1 MVSKNILLAMAA
13 AITIDLT
20 NASSAV
26 SRSLERR
33 HVSLAEPRPY
43 KGTGYGPTNPL
54 DTDGGNYPCK
64 APGGDGSKL
73 EIDGA
78 PTEVIIGEPVT
89 VSFSG
94 HAVHG
99 GGSCQF
105 GLTEGFAPTKNSV
118 FKVIQSIEGG
128 CPKANQVGNLEGGQ
142 QPDKFNFT
150 VPAEF
155 APGDYTFGWIWI
167 NRVGGSP
174 EIYMNCA
181 PLTVKPGKGPTHRSK
196 ERRHGTYLSE
206 RQSPVY
212 PDFFLANLGPL
223 TGDCSTNEALKQQV
237 PIKYPHPGSNVI
249 HPEGT
254 SKLFAQPCDGNPHN
268 KGGAAP
274 PAKPSTTATPSTG
287 SPSSR
292 PTKTQPNGDEKPS
305 ATTTATQT
313 STSTRAPSSSAT
325 TSVAPTSATSSTR
338 ASSSSATTTAVS
350 TSATSTSAPASSP
363 PGSAPKMPMTTCT
376 TTTMTTMTTC
386 TTHPGSA
393 SPTSAKPAPAS
404 SAPATPARPT
414 ARPPTPANPQ
424 TPAGSCT
431 DGHLLCVESVMFSI
445 CTGGRWIK
453 PQPLADN
460 TVCALEGESVGLTL
474 TVLW

>member
-1 MVSKNILLAMAA
+1 MVSKNMLFAMAA
-13 AITIDLT
+13 AMTLDLT

-26 SRSLERR
+26 SRSLQRR

-78 PTEVIIGEPVT
+78 PTEVVIGEPVT

-142 QPDKFNFT
+142 QPDKFSFT
-150 VPAEF
+150 VPTDF

-181 PLTVKPGKGPTHRSK
+181 PLKVKAGKGSTRRSK
-196 ERRHGTYLSE
+196 ERRQGTYLGE
-206 RQSPVY
+206 RQTPAY
-212 PDFFLANLGPL
+212 PDFFLANLGSV
-223 TGDCSTNEALKQQV
+223 TGECSTNEALKQQV

-274 PAKPSTTATPSTG
+274 PAKPSGTASTSAG
-287 SPSSR
+287 A
-292 PTKTQPNGDEKPS
+292 PTKTQSNGEKPS
-305 ATTTATQT
+305 TTTTAAPT
-313 STSTRAPSSSAT
+313 STSTRVISSSAT
-325 TSVAPTSATSSTR
+325 STASSTR
-338 ASSSSATTTAVS
+338 VPSSSTTTTAIS
-350 TSATSTSAPASSP
+350 TSATSATTPTSAPST
-363 PGSAPKMPMTTCT
+363 SAPTKPCT
-376 TTTMTTMTTC
+376 TMTMTTMTTIC
-386 TTHPGSA
+386 TTGPGSA
-393 SPTSAKPAPAS
+393 SPTPAKPAPTS
-404 SAPATPARPT
+404 STPTTPARPT

-424 TPAGSCT
+424 TPPGSCT
-431 DGHLLCVESVMFSI
+431 DGHLLCVETVMFSI

-453 PQPLADN
+453 PQGLADN
-460 TVCALEGESVGLTL
+460 TVCALEGESVGLKL

>member
-1 MVSKNILLAMAA
+1 MVSKNMLFAMAA
-13 AITIDLT
+13 AMTLDLT

-26 SRSLERR
+26 SRSLQRR

-78 PTEVIIGEPVT
+78 PTEVVIGEPAT

-142 QPDKFNFT
+142 QPDKFSFT
-150 VPAEF
+150 VPADF

-181 PLTVKPGKGPTHRSK
+181 PLKVKAGKGSTRRSK
-196 ERRHGTYLSE
+196 ERRQGTHLGE
-206 RQSPVY
+206 RQTPAY
-212 PDFFLANLGPL
+212 PDFFLANLGSV
-223 TGDCSTNEALKQQV
+223 TGECSTNEALKQQV

-268 KGGAAP
+268 KGAIDYDD
-274 PAKPSTTATPSTG
+274 G
-287 SPSSR
+287 SPDLDVHSCDIELGHFDRFFDSR
-292 PTKTQPNGDEKPS
+292 SLKLDHHDRDLDLCHLGYDADQRALDLCSYKAVHDDDHDHHDYHLHHRSRQRQPNPCQAGADL
-305 ATTTATQT
+305 T
-313 STSTRAPSSSAT
+313 
-325 TSVAPTSATSSTR
+325 
-338 ASSSSATTTAVS
+338 
-350 TSATSTSAPASSP
+350 P
-363 PGSAPKMPMTTCT
+363 P
-376 TTTMTTMTTC
+376 
-386 TTHPGSA
+386 
-393 SPTSAKPAPAS
+393 
-404 SAPATPARPT
+404 
-414 ARPPTPANPQ
+414 
-424 TPAGSCT
+424 GSCT
-431 DGHLLCVESVMFSI
+431 DGHLLCVETVMFSI

-453 PQPLADN
+453 PQGLADN
-460 TVCALEGESVGLTL
+460 TVCALEGESVGLKL